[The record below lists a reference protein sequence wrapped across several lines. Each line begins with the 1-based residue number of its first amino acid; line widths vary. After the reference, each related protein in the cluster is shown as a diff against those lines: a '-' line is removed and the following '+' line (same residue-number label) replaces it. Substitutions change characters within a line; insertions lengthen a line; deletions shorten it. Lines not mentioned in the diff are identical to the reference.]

1 MAKAKKATRIRKE
14 LKRLREKYDDIEER
28 RQSTVEGLIQRAAAH
43 RIYLEDLEED
53 LDEHGW
59 TELFQQGEK
68 QKPYQRK
75 RPEAEIYTSLNNIYQ
90 KELKQ
95 LTDLLPKD
103 NTMQLSSGDDFDDF
117 VISRDTR

>member
-1 MAKAKKATRIRKE
+1 MAKAKKATRIKRE
-14 LKRLREKYDDIEER
+14 VKRLREIYEDIEECR
-28 RQSTVEGLIQRAAAH
+28 KRTVEGLIQRAAAH

-53 LDEHGW
+53 LEENGW

-75 RPEAEIYTSLNNIYQ
+75 RPEAEVYTSINTLYQ

-95 LTDLLPKD
+95 LTDLLPKET
-103 NTMQLSSGDDFDDF
+103 NSGATNEDDFDSF
-117 VISRDTR
+117 VAGRK